1 MKFIINNIM
10 FDDRGIVSR
19 VHIVHLEND
28 RLAAGLEQAPELG
41 LAR

>member
-10 FDDRGIVSR
+10 FDDRGIVAG